1 MMKALK
7 KAGFYDAGKTKAER
21 LKIIDSVTTKPQ
33 RVEMVDKLFLSK
45 KMKTGGTVSS
55 ASKRADGVAIK
66 GKTKI

>member
-1 MMKALK
+1 MKALK

>member
-1 MMKALK
+1 MKALK

-21 LKIIDSVTTKPQ
+21 LKIIDAVTTKPQ

-45 KMKTGGTVSS
+45 KMKTGGAVSS